1 VLYCNRGLRAQIK
14 GKLVRRQ
21 KFMRCFYKRM
31 EIPSRWFA
39 IFTFYKNKKMINKL
53 LGALF
58 FLLLFSCNNNASS
71 DFDKTLPMP
80 KTYNIPAP
88 SAIIFTVDAVHP
100 HDPSA
105 FTQGLE
111 FFKGKLYEGTGEL
124 GKTRLRIVDIQSGI
138 AEKDHKILDESIFGE
153 GVTILNNKLY
163 QLTWQN
169 KKIFVYNLNDITQP
183 INTLNWS
190 REGWGATN
198 DGKNI
203 IISDGT
209 SQLFFTE
216 PDENKKEMKI
226 NKILTVISNGG
237 EVDSLN
243 ELELIDGY
251 VYANRWLTDEI
262 VKIDTANGHVVGVI
276 NLKGLLQQYAPG
288 VSVNDGAVLN
298 GIAYDSATKKIY
310 ITGKDW
316 PKLFEIK
323 LN

>member
-1 VLYCNRGLRAQIK
+1 
-14 GKLVRRQ
+14 
-21 KFMRCFYKRM
+21 
-31 EIPSRWFA
+31 
-39 IFTFYKNKKMINKL
+39 MINKL

-71 DFDKTLPMP
+71 DYDKTLPMP
-80 KTYNIPAP
+80 KTYNIPP
-88 SAIIFTVDAVHP
+88 PVAIIFTVDAVHP

-111 FFKGKLYEGTGEL
+111 FFKGKIYEGTGEL
-124 GKTRLRIVDIQSGI
+124 EKTRLRIVDIKSGI
-138 AEKDHKILDESIFGE
+138 AVKEHKIQDKSIFGE
-153 GVTILNNKLY
+153 GITILNNKLY

-169 KKIFVYNLNDITQP
+169 NKIFVYNLNDITQP

-209 SQLFFTE
+209 SQLYFTE

-226 NKILTVISNGG
+226 NKILTVISNRG

-298 GIAYDSATKKIY
+298 GIAYDSATKKMY

-316 PKLFEIK
+316 PKLFEMR